1 MSDKQTFAE
10 IILPLPLDGTFT
22 YEVPFGWDLKVGQ
35 RVAVQ
40 FGKRKIYTG
49 IIHSFHHNKPELY
62 KTKFIESILE
72 EEVFVLPQQIKL
84 WEWIA
89 DYYMCSLGDVF
100 KNAFPTAL
108 KLESDTFVKLVKGKE
123 FPAEEGIS
131 QNAYLIWEALHH
143 RSLISVD
150 EAADILD
157 LKSVIPILKELLDY
171 GLIKLDERL
180 IEKYTP
186 KTEYY
191 IQTEISL
198 QDDSLQDVLSEL
210 EKAPK
215 QRELFFQLVIRQ
227 QQSSKPVLASNFIK
241 EFGGSYAT
249 LRSLADKGII
259 KFFEDTSD
267 RIQEFDEDLHDIHAL
282 SEHQQKAIDEIRMS
296 LKEHDTVLLHGV
308 TSSGKTEI
316 YIKLIERVLA
326 KGKKV
331 LYLLPEISLTTQLTQ
346 RLQKHFGNQIG
357 IYHSKFNQNERVE
370 LWQKTINNDYQ
381 VLIGARSSMFL
392 PIQDLGLIIV
402 DEEHETSLKQNDS
415 KPYFHAR
422 DTALVLAKMAGAKT
436 ILGSATPSLEMYFAA
451 KQGKIGY
458 VELSHRF
465 GGVQPPVMEIID
477 LRRAQKKKEL
487 NGDISMRLENQIR
500 ETFKNDKQIIIFQN
514 RRGYAPVME
523 CKSCGHT
530 PYCPNCDVALTYHRL
545 SHQLKCH
552 YCGHSQAKPNK
563 CYQCKSVELETKGIG
578 TEQIEEDL
586 LRIFPNNSI
595 ARMDV
600 DSMRK
605 KFAFEK
611 LIKAFE
617 NREVDMLVGTQMVTK
632 GLDFEH
638 VNLVGIIRADS
649 LLNFPDFR
657 AHERAFQRIVQV
669 AGRAGRRKDRG
680 LVLIQAFSADHKILQ
695 YASQFKYHE
704 MAQEILYER
713 RDFLYPPFVKM
724 IEITFRH
731 KNRDRCYK
739 TANYYAE
746 SLRKYFDEKT
756 LLGPE
761 APSIARMN
769 NNYYFKVLVKIL
781 PNQSAKKVKALL
793 KDALENLH
801 QVKTFR
807 SVRVDFDVDPY

>member
-1 MSDKQTFAE
+1 MTPIQTFAE
-10 IILPLPLDGTFT
+10 IILPLPIKGTFS
-22 YEVPFGWDLKVGQ
+22 YEVPKGWDLKVGQ

-40 FGKRKIYTG
+40 FGRRKIYTG
-49 IIHSFHHNKPELY
+49 VIHSFHHNKPELY

-72 EEVFVLPQQIKL
+72 KENLVLPEQIRL

-108 KLESDTFVKLVKGKE
+108 KLESDTFVKLVKNKD
-123 FPAEEGIS
+123 FPEEEKIS
-131 QNAYLIWEALHH
+131 DNAYILWEALHH
-143 RSLISVD
+143 RSLLSVD
-150 EAADILD
+150 EAADIIEIN
-157 LKSVIPILKELLDY
+157 SVLPVLKELLNF
-171 GLIKLDERL
+171 GLIELDEKL

-186 KTEYY
+186 KIEYY
-191 IQTEISL
+191 IKTKVNLQDASL
-198 QDDSLQDVLSEL
+198 QVILNKL
-210 EKAPK
+210 ERAPR
-215 QRELFFQLVIRQ
+215 QRELFLSLIMRQ
-227 QQSSKPVLASNFIK
+227 QQSHKPILASQFIK
-241 EFGGSYAT
+241 EFGGTYAS
-249 LRSLADKGII
+249 LRSLADKEII
-259 KFFEDTSD
+259 SFYQDESD
-267 RIQEFDEDLHDIHAL
+267 RIKEFNEDVHEIHAL
-282 SEHQQKAIDEIRMS
+282 SDRQQEAFDQILDNYKKYEV
-296 LKEHDTVLLHGV
+296 VLLHGV

-316 YIKLIERVLA
+316 YIKLIEKVLA
-326 KGKKV
+326 EGKKV

-346 RLQKHFGNQIG
+346 RLQKHFGNKIG
-357 IYHSKFNQNERVE
+357 IYHSKFNSNERVE
-370 LWQKTINNDYQ
+370 LWQKTLRNEYEI
-381 VLIGARSSMFL
+381 LIGARSSLFL
-392 PIQDLGLIIV
+392 PIQDLGLIII
-402 DEEHETSLKQNDS
+402 DEEHENSLKQSDS
-415 KPYFHAR
+415 RPYFHAR
-422 DTALVLAKMAGAKT
+422 DVALMMAKMAKAKV
-436 ILGSATPSLEMYFAA
+436 ILGSATPSLEMYNLAQNA
-451 KQGKIGY
+451 KIGY
-458 VELSHRF
+458 VELSQRF
-465 GGVQPPVMEIID
+465 GGVQAPVMEIVD
-477 LRRAQKKKEL
+477 LRKAYHKKEM
-487 NGDISMRLENQIR
+487 NGDISIRLEKQIN
-500 ETFKNDKQIIIFQN
+500 ETFKNEKQVIIFQN
-514 RRGYAPVME
+514 RRGYAPVLE
-523 CKSCGHT
+523 CKNCGHT

-563 CYQCKSVELETKGIG
+563 CYQCKSPELETKGLG

-586 LRIFPNNSI
+586 TRIFPTQNI

-680 LVLIQAFSADHKILQ
+680 LVLIQAFAAEHMVLQ

-704 MAQEILYER
+704 MAKEILYER
-713 RDFLYPPFVKM
+713 KDFLYPPFVRM

-731 KNRDRCYK
+731 KDKERCFK
-739 TANYYAE
+739 TANYYTN
-746 SLRKYFDEKT
+746 SIRKYFDEKT

-761 APSIARMN
+761 PPTIGRMN
-769 NNYYFKVLVKIL
+769 NQYYFKTLIKI
-781 PNQSAKKVKALL
+781 PQNQSAQKVKGLL
-793 KDALENLH
+793 NDALENLH
-801 QVKTFR
+801 QVKAFR
-807 SVRVDFDVDPY
+807 SVRIDFDVDPY